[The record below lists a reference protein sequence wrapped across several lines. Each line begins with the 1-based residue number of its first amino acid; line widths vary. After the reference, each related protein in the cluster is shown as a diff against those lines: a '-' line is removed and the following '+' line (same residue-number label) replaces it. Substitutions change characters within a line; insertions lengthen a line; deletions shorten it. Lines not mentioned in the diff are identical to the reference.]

1 MHTAKIAGISVEVDR
16 KNIKNLHLSVHP
28 PLGRVRIAVP
38 RHVTDDAIR
47 LAVINKLGWIKRQQK
62 RFAEQARQDVRR
74 YVSGETHYFFGQK
87 YRLQA
92 IPGGRYSLEFRGK
105 GRLDFHVRD
114 GSETHHREAF
124 FYDQCREMLKQ
135 ELEPLVEKWSQTLGV
150 RATDWQVRRMKTKW
164 GSCTPRTG
172 RILFNLELVKKS
184 HRCIEYIVVHELI
197 HLIERNHGD
206 RFVALM
212 DKYLPNWKACR
223 VELNEAPLASE
234 NWEY

>member
-1 MHTAKIAGISVEVDR
+1 MHTATIAGIPVEVDR

-38 RHVTDDAIR
+38 MHVTDDAVR

-62 RFAEQARQDVRR
+62 RFAEQARQNVRR
-74 YVSGETHYFFGQK
+74 YVSGETHYFFGQR
-87 YRLQA
+87 YRLQVV
-92 IPGGRYSLEFRGK
+92 PGGHYTLEFRGK

-124 FYDQCREMLKQ
+124 FYDRCRELLRQ
-135 ELEPLVEKWSQTLGV
+135 QVAPLVEKWSQVLGV
-150 RATDWQVRRMKTKW
+150 RATDWQIRRMKTKW
-164 GSCTPRTG
+164 GSCTPGTG

-184 HRCIEYIVVHELI
+184 HRCIEYIVVHELV

-212 DKYLPNWKACR
+212 DKYLPNWKSCR
-223 VELNEAPLASE
+223 VELNEAPLAAE

>member
-1 MHTAKIAGISVEVDR
+1 MPTATIAGIPVEIDR

-38 RHVTDDAIR
+38 MHVSDDAIC

-62 RFAEQARQDVRR
+62 RFAEQARQDVRQ

-87 YRLQA
+87 YRLQV
-92 IPGGRYSLEFRGK
+92 ISGGRYALEFRGK
-105 GRLDFHVRD
+105 GRLTFHVRE
-114 GSETHHREAF
+114 GSETHHRKAF
-124 FYDQCREMLKQ
+124 FYDRCREMLRK
-135 ELEPLVEKWSQTLGV
+135 ELEPLVELWSQVLGV
-150 RATDWQVRRMKTKW
+150 QAADWQVRRMKTNW
-164 GSCTPRTG
+164 GSCTPATG
-172 RILFNLELVKKS
+172 RLLFNLELVKKS
-184 HRCIEYIVVHELI
+184 HRCIEYIVVHELV
-197 HLIERNHGD
+197 HLIERSHGD

-223 VELNEAPLASE
+223 VELNDAPLASE

>member
-1 MHTAKIAGISVEVDR
+1 MRTSTIAGIPVEVDR

-38 RHVTDDAIR
+38 NHVTDDAVR
-47 LAVINKLGWIKRQQK
+47 LAVINKLGWIKRQQR
-62 RFAEQARQDVRR
+62 RFEDQARQDVRR

-87 YRLQA
+87 YRLQV
-92 IPGGRYSLEFRGK
+92 IPGGRYALEFRGK
-105 GRLDFHVRD
+105 GRLTFHVRD

-124 FYDQCREMLKQ
+124 FYDRCREMLKK
-135 ELEPLVEKWSQTLGV
+135 ELEPLVEKWSHVLGV

-164 GSCTPRTG
+164 GSCTQRTG

-184 HRCIEYIVVHELI
+184 HRCLEYIVVHELV
-197 HLIERNHGD
+197 HLIERTHGD

-212 DKYLPNWKACR
+212 DQYLPSWKACR